1 MLYHEPLFG
10 HQAPPS
16 RGFEET
22 MALLASNSSDNIKAL
37 HELRD
42 AAARN
47 VAGRPPAR
55 KQIEAVVVP
64 ARLRVS
70 VDRAVR
76 GLRAVTGAPPRGRRE
91 PAQRPVAKEE
101 VPETSP
107 PVVGK
112 ILSTSKPVVAK
123 TPRGSQPVEVIEA
136 LKSAEVP
143 LTRLRLTAENL
154 RLLDLEGQHA
164 EGTEKEPSETSP
176 SSETS
181 EDEGTEDES
190 TEGEST
196 DTASRYESSKEETEE
211 DKDDATIVADEDP
224 SSTFPI
230 RPRFP
235 TLPPYD
241 PCSTDGM
248 ICLNTLRRA
257 LSMPASTPPSEVQTF
272 LARNLSVI
280 RHVYFNLLPQPHRF
294 EALGCCEM
302 KTRTR
307 VGRWINEKMY
317 QAIRDL
323 AWNNMAI
330 KLVVAALE
338 RKPGRMLAHGVVVG
352 EAKRPAGE
360 VGEQP
365 ETAEASASSPRCLI
379 EPKAA
384 PVRDAGLVYRT
395 LRKTRRDRDTKTRA
409 KRAEDIRQ
417 RNGSTRPESP
427 LRESTRP
434 DE

>member
-1 MLYHEPLFG
+1 
-10 HQAPPS
+10 
-16 RGFEET
+16 

-37 HELRD
+37 CELRD
-42 AAARN
+42 TAARK

-55 KQIEAVVVP
+55 KQTEAVVVP

-91 PAQRPVAKEE
+91 PAQKLVVRDEVSKMSQPVAR
-101 VPETSP
+101 
-107 PVVGK
+107 K
-112 ILSTSKPVVAK
+112 ILSTPKPVVAK
-123 TPRGSQPVEVIEA
+123 TPWGSQPVEVIEA
-136 LKSAEVP
+136 LKPAEVP

-154 RLLDLEGQHA
+154 RLLDLEGQDA
-164 EGTEKEPSETSP
+164 DGTEKEPSETSS

-181 EDEGTEDES
+181 EDEGTEGDSTEGES

-196 DTASRYESSKEETEE
+196 DTAPRYESSKEETDE
-211 DKDDATIVADEDP
+211 DRDDATIVADEEP
-224 SSTFPI
+224 SNTFPI

-338 RKPGRMLAHGVVVG
+338 RKPGRMLAPGVVVG

-379 EPKAA
+379 KPKAA